1 MEMVF
6 DLKGKV
12 ARKVAK
18 FQEMKKQRGVT
29 LLEII
34 IVLGII
40 GIIAAGVVILANRAF
55 TAQDL
60 SDIQDNLTSVRTAM
74 TETYKD
80 EGVYPDGSPVAGL
93 TKSTIAKSS
102 KTAPIVTLVRLGKIS
117 PDEAFNGVSNDAFY
131 ISSGATD
138 ASSAG
143 TGKGFTI
150 TVNGLDPEDCRNL
163 ISQSGNQWD
172 YVATISKAP
181 AGKDPA
187 VAAKLPLYTTK
198 GTTILKSLTS
208 TDIVAADITAST
220 VCVDSG
226 STNGV
231 VFGSK

>member
-18 FQEMKKQRGVT
+18 FQEVKKQRGVT

-80 EGVYPDGSPVAGL
+80 AGVYPGGVDTTGL
-93 TKSTIAKSS
+93 TKSNIAANSS
-102 KTAPIVTLVRLGKIS
+102 STAAIVTLVRLGKIDPS
-117 PDEAFNGVSNDAFY
+117 EAFNGISGDAFY
-131 ISSGATD
+131 IANGVTD
-138 ASSAG
+138 GS
-143 TGKGFTI
+143 TGDAKGFTI
-150 TVNGLDPEDCRNL
+150 TVNGMAPEDCRNL
-163 ISQSGNQWD
+163 ISQAGNTWD
-172 YVATISKAP
+172 YVATIGGASAGTKPSTADLLPLSGSTTASILKTLNTGDIAP
-181 AGKDPA
+181 AA
-187 VAAKLPLYTTK
+187 ISSAC
-198 GTTILKSLTS
+198 
-208 TDIVAADITAST
+208 TDTGA
-220 VCVDSG
+220 
-226 STNGV
+226 TNGV

>member
-6 DLKGKV
+6 DLKRKV

-80 EGVYPDGSPVAGL
+80 AGVYPDGVTTVGL
-93 TKSTIAKSS
+93 TKSNIAANSS
-102 KTAPIVTLVRLGKIS
+102 SNAPIVTLVRLGKIDPS
-117 PDEAFNGVSNDAFY
+117 EAFNGISGDAFF
-131 ISSGATD
+131 ISSGITD
-138 ASSAG
+138 GSSG
-143 TGKGFTI
+143 TSDAKGFTI
-150 TVNGLDPEDCRNL
+150 TVNGMDQEDCRNL
-163 ISQSGNQWD
+163 ISQAGNTWD
-172 YVATISKAP
+172 YVGTISGASAGKLPSTQAKTKLYGDKAAGILKTLTSEDITADEISKAC
-181 AGKDPA
+181 
-187 VAAKLPLYTTK
+187 
-198 GTTILKSLTS
+198 
-208 TDIVAADITAST
+208 TAN
-220 VCVDSG
+220 G
-226 STNGV
+226 ATNGV